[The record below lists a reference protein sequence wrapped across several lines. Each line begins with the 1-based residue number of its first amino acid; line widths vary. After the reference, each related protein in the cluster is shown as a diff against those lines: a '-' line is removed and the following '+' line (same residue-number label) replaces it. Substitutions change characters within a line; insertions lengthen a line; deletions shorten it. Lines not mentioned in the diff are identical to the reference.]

1 MKTSSHIV
9 EVLPKSEC
17 KGNKFKTN
25 NQTFYE
31 KSFHKNKKTYTQMI
45 QVNRKTQHYRIYTL
59 LYYTRTREK
68 QKGKDNNQRQMK
80 D

>member
-1 MKTSSHIV
+1 
-9 EVLPKSEC
+9 
-17 KGNKFKTN
+17 
-25 NQTFYE
+25 
-31 KSFHKNKKTYTQMI
+31 MI

-68 QKGKDNNQRQMK
+68 KQKGKENNQRQIK

>member
-1 MKTSSHIV
+1 
-9 EVLPKSEC
+9 
-17 KGNKFKTN
+17 
-25 NQTFYE
+25 
-31 KSFHKNKKTYTQMI
+31 MI

-68 QKGKDNNQRQMK
+68 NKKEKGKENNQRQMK